1 MTKKSESLV
10 LQNSDFAQN
19 HVVYYRELME
29 YQEMTDITLACDDDS
44 SIEAHKFI
52 LSASSPFF
60 RNIIRN
66 SRHQSPYVYL
76 KGVKM
81 DDLQALVTFMYTGE
95 TKVKAHEIKRF
106 LTTAHELKVAG
117 LIKNK
122 DEAKEK
128 DGGKKKGPL
137 TEDTL
142 TEDMDPEESQEVE
155 SMIENMENETAV
167 EADADFSDLDLE
179 VLEASDPQENEDTFA
194 DESQMDGPKDET
206 EVKPKDETEVK
217 KEKTK
222 KERKRKEKIVL
233 DPEVLKKEM
242 DSRLKY
248 VFDRALQKPVYV
260 CIECNINFPLKRT
273 AREHVETHLSGNG
286 LVCTSCG
293 VTFKGLKSLA
303 DHSKTCNLKN
313 TE

>member
-122 DEAKEK
+122 EEVKEK
-128 DGGKKKGPL
+128 VSGEKKDPL
-137 TEDTL
+137 TDTL

-155 SMIENMENETAV
+155 SMIENMENEAEV
-167 EADADFSDLDLE
+167 EADADFSDLE
-179 VLEASDPQENEDTFA
+179 VLETSDPQENEETFA
-194 DESQMDGPKDET
+194 DENKSFDCKSQMDGPKDET
-206 EVKPKDETEVK
+206 VVKPKDESKVK

-233 DPEVLKKEM
+233 DPEVLQKEM

-260 CIECNINFPLKRT
+260 CIECNISFPLKRT
-273 AREHVETHLSGNG
+273 AREHVEIHLRGNG
-286 LVCTSCG
+286 LV
-293 VTFKGLKSLA
+293 
-303 DHSKTCNLKN
+303 
-313 TE
+313 

>member
-1 MTKKSESLV
+1 MAKKSENLV

-19 HVVYYRELME
+19 HVVYYRELLE

-52 LSASSPFF
+52 LSAASPFF

-66 SRHQSPYVYL
+66 SRHQSPYIYL

-81 DDLQALVTFMYTGE
+81 DDLQAIVTFMYTGE
-95 TKVKAHEIKRF
+95 TKVQAHEIKRF

-122 DEAKEK
+122 EEVKEIEE
-128 DGGKKKGPL
+128 KK
-137 TEDTL
+137 EQIIDTL
-142 TEDMDPEESQEVE
+142 TEDMAPEESKEVE
-155 SMIENMENETAV
+155 IMIENMDNEVEVEDATVFSNVETSNLKNNQGTFVDENKGFDNSGKTEG
-167 EADADFSDLDLE
+167 LE
-179 VLEASDPQENEDTFA
+179 EKE
-194 DESQMDGPKDET
+194 K
-206 EVKPKDETEVK
+206 TEVK

-222 KERKRKEKIVL
+222 KELRKKEKLVL
-233 DPEVLKKEM
+233 DPELLKKEM

-248 VFDRALQKPVYV
+248 VFDRSLQKPVYV
-260 CIECNINFPLKRT
+260 CIECDVNFPFKKAAKT
-273 AREHVETHLSGNG
+273 HIEVHLSGNG

-293 VTFKGLKSLA
+293 VTFGGSKSLEN
-303 DHSKTCNLKN
+303 HSCSCNKN
-313 TE
+313 AH